1 MLQLARTNLHPTEG
15 GSRICPRAAYAD
27 GLQGLVMMPK
37 TTGNET
43 CATAV
48 TVSLLRTWA

>member
-1 MLQLARTNLHPTEG
+1 MEG

-27 GLQGLVMMPK
+27 GSQGLVMMPK

-43 CATAV
+43 CTTA
-48 TVSLLRTWA
+48 VSLLQTWP